1 LSGFLSWIC
10 TENFDDF
17 DADVIH
23 AAMFIGIC
31 CLYICFLPIQS
42 MLALNYQLSV
52 QLGSSWKETP
62 IIAEAAE
69 FLAQLSPNHFW
80 DFVDSLESLSEN
92 NASSELFSS
101 SEKVSLDAMRKLEET
116 VLRVQGVPVDKD
128 GNRDLQRRLFSLTL
142 ASRAL
147 SPAVQTA
154 NHMARVAHFQWVFDK
169 SEVCED
175 SKTWGRIGSKF
186 ICNLEALENT
196 VKEVSLACSS
206 GCPESLNE
214 SALLSDNVYP
224 IKNELFAVPR
234 LVIHGDLR
242 CKEFYAWHKKA
253 KQLAKE
259 NLIVYIFRHFFKTAS
274 SSKTWLNGYGVTLAL
289 KSTEY
294 KAMDDKNGEGG
305 GDVLDDAPDLN
316 ETESVLQGFNFT
328 QLRAN
333 YPNLRAELNAFQR
346 HLITGITEVK
356 PLKAWQMQDLGLQAA
371 QTIMDAA
378 NEGAS
383 ALAGLLMLQDLSQN
397 FPSRAYQLSQ
407 RKVSTKLRDEIKYN
421 QEVFKHLYG
430 IQPGSSLL
438 LLNGLALSPDIDI
451 YALLDLLRSESHL
464 LNQLHGLGLSTDQA
478 TQLLQ
483 ASPRGE
489 DSYHL
494 STFMESY
501 KHTVTG
507 EHLLDMR
514 NAPILYLND
523 LERNSGYNSW
533 LPSIHA
539 LFTMG
544 PPGALRHIRK
554 NLFNVVFV
562 VDPSESNSIE
572 MLKLAE
578 IIIMKKVPIRDSCVS
593 IFSIGLLWSVNPE
606 AESVSRSMVRA
617 FNYLASNVKTYPS
630 RRGVTLSLGNPG
642 AMTALSF
649 LTDLYASSNNG
660 AKDLLTSDFVETEF
674 GSNFPEAYHEDVFV
688 EPGFECPYD
697 AEIKNHYDYLDIS
710 GIRQSVGYPC
720 LIFNG
725 MVFSMD
731 GINKMGGL
739 QETVMTTAL
748 EQTTYFQQAALE
760 GRLHDSLS
768 VVDLFASDDLFVSR
782 VNHRL
787 LPVVPPLVNKFALGD
802 GSDGT
807 SATPFLQFGQFD
819 VLSGGLDMANAAAGE
834 ITNHLADEMRYL
846 QKGELESEIRANTV
860 WVVLGDVEPSAGV
873 TSTHNLL
880 LLAQAARFMRRHAA
894 MGTRLG
900 LVLNP
905 SNPPTGQAVGVWG
918 GWGWLTRALLLI
930 GHPAER
936 MLHPPPVKQSQK
948 YMNIMA
954 AKNFVIKITEEALKV
969 VRGETKVVRP
979 LSELAVT
986 GLEVDEFL
994 QAFTELN
1001 LDQKLALHMTFC
1013 QKALHMQPGDSA
1025 VIINGRVY
1033 GPLGDNEI
1041 FASEDFRLA
1050 EQLSVRSAGMDEMAK
1065 RLAKM
1070 VPDTTSNYVSELVW
1084 RAASVLESAKWRL
1097 NAFAKSL
1104 SSEGIF
1110 TSGGISRMTF
1120 RGTKSTYSAFTLP
1133 AKNAGLKYDIVAL
1146 VDPISRDAQRLSQIL
1161 LVLQRSLPCNI
1172 TVILNPVNGLSDLPL
1187 KNYYRF
1193 VWHTSLYAPE
1203 SGGLADPPSAF
1214 FDQLPG
1220 KSLLTLGVDAPHNWM
1235 VTPIRAEEDLD
1246 NLRLADIAARTGGH
1260 RIEVE
1265 FELEYLL
1272 LEGHC
1277 LDESTRQP
1285 PRGLQFTLG
1294 TAEKLDRYDTI
1305 VMANLGYFQLKANP
1319 GAWHLNLREGPS
1331 RDIYNIIGH
1340 EYADSPPDAPS
1351 LIAVIDSFRPKII
1364 RTDVQKKPGHL
1375 KDSVLDVN
1383 EESEVKASSD
1393 DSRRGKPLEKL
1404 WSVVDSTLNFI
1415 KKSSYA
1421 SGDPARNPNNET
1433 INIFSLASGHLYER
1447 FLRIM
1452 MLTVIRNTK
1461 SPVKFWFL
1469 KNYLSPSFKE
1479 FIPYM
1484 AAEYG
1489 FEYQLVQYQWPRW
1502 LHAQTEKQ
1510 RIIWGYKILF
1520 LDVLFPLDVK
1530 KIIFVDADQTVI
1542 SAYSPTFFSVDLLH
1556 FQIVR
1561 ADLQELVNLDLE
1573 GAPYGYT
1580 PFCDSRKEMEGF
1592 RFWKSGYWQSHL
1604 GDRPYHISALY
1615 VVDLVRFRKMAA
1627 GDRLRGQYHALSKD
1641 PNSLSNLD
1649 QDLPN
1654 NMIHQVPI
1662 KSLPQEWLWCE
1673 TWCSDESKAQAKTI
1687 DLCNNPMT
1695 KEPKLSAAMRI
1706 IPEWNDYD
1714 HEISALQHRFAEV
1727 KKNISKER
1735 ITSGSFPK
1743 QSTLQLSCISLIHK
1757 AYHHL
1762 IVQG

>member
-1 LSGFLSWIC
+1 
-10 TENFDDF
+10 
-17 DADVIH
+17 
-23 AAMFIGIC
+23 MFIGIC
-31 CLYICFLPIQS
+31 CLYVWFLPVQTIVG
-42 MLALNYQLSV
+42 LNYQLSV

-62 IIAEAAE
+62 IVAEAAE

-80 DFVDSLESLSEN
+80 DFVDSLESLSKN
-92 NASSELFSS
+92 NASSDLFSS
-101 SEKVSLDAMRKLEET
+101 SEKVSLDAMRELEET
-116 VLRVQGVPVDKD
+116 VLKVQGVLVDKD
-128 GNRDLQRRLFSLTL
+128 GCPASLT
-142 ASRAL
+142 
-147 SPAVQTA
+147 
-154 NHMARVAHFQWVFDK
+154 
-169 SEVCED
+169 
-175 SKTWGRIGSKF
+175 
-186 ICNLEALENT
+186 
-196 VKEVSLACSS
+196 
-206 GCPESLNE
+206 E

-224 IKNELFAVPR
+224 IKNDSSAVPR
-234 LVIHGDLR
+234 LIIHGDLR

-274 SSKTWLNGYGVTLAL
+274 PSKTWLNGYGVTLAL

-294 KAMDDKNGEGG
+294 KAMDDKNAEGG
-305 GDVLDDAPDLN
+305 KYALDDEPDLN
-316 ETESVLQGFNFT
+316 ETEPVLQGFNFT
-328 QLRAN
+328 QLRVN
-333 YPNLRAELNAFQR
+333 YPNLKAELNAFQR

-378 NEGAS
+378 KES
-383 ALAGLLMLQDLSQN
+383 ANAVAGLLMLQDLSQN

-407 RKVSTKLRDEIKYN
+407 RKVPSKLRDEIGYN
-421 QEVFKHLYG
+421 QEVLKHLYG
-430 IQPGSSLL
+430 IRPGSSLL

-464 LNQLHGLGLSTDQA
+464 LNQLHGLGLSTNQA

-489 DSYHL
+489 DSYRL
-494 STFMESY
+494 STFMESC

-514 NAPILYLND
+514 NAPILFLND

-533 LPSIHA
+533 LPNIHA

-544 PPGALRHIRK
+544 PPGSLRHIRK

-562 VDPSESNSIE
+562 VDPSQSTSIE

-578 IIIMKKVPIRDSCVS
+578 IIIMKKVPIR
-593 IFSIGLLWSVNPE
+593 IGILWSVNPDV
-606 AESVSRSMVRA
+606 ESVSRSMVRA
-617 FNYLASNVKTYPS
+617 FNYLTSNVKTYPN
-630 RRGVTLSLGNPG
+630 RRGVALGLGNPG
-642 AMTALSF
+642 AMTALNF
-649 LTDLYASSNNG
+649 LTDLYANSNNG
-660 AKDLLTSDFVETEF
+660 DKDLLTSEFVVTEF
-674 GSNFPEAYHEDVFV
+674 ESNFPEAYHEDVFV
-688 EPGFECPYD
+688 EPGFECLYD
-697 AEIKNHYDYLDIS
+697 AEIKSHYEYLDLS

-768 VVDLFASDDLFVSR
+768 VVDLFAADDLFVSR

-787 LPVVPPLVNKFALGD
+787 LSALPPLVNKFSLGD

-807 SATPFLQFGQFD
+807 SATPFLQFGQFNAF
-819 VLSGGLDMANAAAGE
+819 SGGLDMKNAAAGE

-873 TSTHNLL
+873 TSTHSLL
-880 LLAQAARFMRRHAA
+880 LLAQAARFMRRHAT

-918 GWGWLTRALLLI
+918 DLGWFTRALLLI

-936 MLHPPPVKQSQK
+936 MLHPPSAKKPQK

-954 AKNFVIKITEEALKV
+954 AKNFAIKITEEALRL
-969 VRGETKVVRP
+969 VRGETKDVRS

-986 GLEVDEFL
+986 GLEVDDFL
-994 QAFTELN
+994 QAFTKLD

-1013 QKALHMQPGDSA
+1013 QKALHMQPGDTA

-1033 GPLGDNEI
+1033 GPLGDKEI

-1050 EQLSVRSAGMDEMAK
+1050 EQLSIRSAGMDEMAK

-1070 VPDTTSNYVSELVW
+1070 VPDATSNHVSELVW

-1146 VDPISRDAQRLSQIL
+1146 VDPVSRDAQRLSQIL

-1193 VWHTSLYAPE
+1193 VWQTSLYAPE
-1203 SGGLADPPSAF
+1203 GGLADPPLAF

-1246 NLRLADIAARTGGH
+1246 NLRLVDIAARTGGH
-1260 RIEVE
+1260 RIEAE

-1319 GAWHLNLREGPS
+1319 GAWYLNLREGPS
-1331 RDIYNIIGH
+1331 RDIYYITGH

-1375 KDSVLDVN
+1375 RESVLDVN
-1383 EESEVKASSD
+1383 EEGDAQASSD
-1393 DSRRGKPLEKL
+1393 SSSRGKPLERL

-1415 KKSSYA
+1415 K
-1421 SGDPARNPNNET
+1421 T
-1433 INIFSLASGHLYER
+1433 SGHLYER

-1530 KIIFVDADQTVI
+1530 KIIFVDADQ
-1542 SAYSPTFFSVDLLH
+1542 
-1556 FQIVR
+1556 IVR
-1561 ADLQELVNLDLE
+1561 VDLQELVNLDLE

-1615 VVDLVRFRKMAA
+1615 VVDLVRFRRMAA

-1662 KSLPQEWLWCE
+1662 KSLPQDWLWCE
-1673 TWCSDESKAQAKTI
+1673 TWCSDESKVRAKTI

-1714 HEISALQHRFAEV
+1714 NEINALQHRFAEA
-1727 KKNISKER
+1727 KKNISEEHV
-1735 ITSGSFPK
+1735 TFGSFPK
-1743 QSTLQLSCISLIHK
+1743 QAITGKDEL
-1757 AYHHL
+1757 
-1762 IVQG
+1762 